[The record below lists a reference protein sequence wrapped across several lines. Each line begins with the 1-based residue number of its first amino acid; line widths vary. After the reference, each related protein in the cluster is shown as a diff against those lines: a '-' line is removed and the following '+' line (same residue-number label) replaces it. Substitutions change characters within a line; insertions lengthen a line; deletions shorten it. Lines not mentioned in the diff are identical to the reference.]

1 MKLWLA
7 RWVCLDVEDNLRR
20 LPDACARAAG
30 SGADV
35 AVFPESFLNG
45 YTRRVE
51 PGRARDAFAAASAAH
66 PGTAFVFGS
75 FTEERRNRMTVWRA
89 GREVARYDK
98 VHLFEPNR
106 EREMWEEGR
115 RYAAFELEDHRI
127 GLLNCNDLRFPE
139 QARTLCLAAACD
151 TLLAVAWWP
160 WRRDH
165 VWRTLLRARA
175 IENAAFVAG
184 CCVAASVGSG
194 EEFSGAGNHVFDPHG
209 DPVRT
214 ADDHSYLLDPA
225 RARNPVVEPR
235 ASHRLV
241 AEVEVFGSDGRGRTA
256 AADPRC

>member
-7 RWVCLDVEDNLRR
+7 RWVCLDLEDNLRR

-30 SGADV
+30 SGADL

-45 YTRRVE
+45 YSGQIEPARVRE
-51 PGRARDAFAAASAAH
+51 TFAAVSAAH
-66 PGTAFVFGS
+66 AGAAFVFGS

-106 EREMWEEGR
+106 ESEIWEEGR
-115 RYAAFELEDHRI
+115 RYAAFELHGRRI

-139 QARTLCLAAACD
+139 QARTLSLAAACD
-151 TLLAVAWWP
+151 MLLAVAWWP

-184 CCVAASVGSG
+184 CCIAASVHPG

-209 DPVRT
+209 EPVRT
-214 ADDHSYLLDPA
+214 ADDHAYVLDPA
-225 RARNPVVEPR
+225 RARDPVVDPR
-235 ASHRLV
+235 ASYRRI
-241 AEVEVFGSDGRGRTA
+241 AEVEVFGNDGRSRTA
-256 AADPRC
+256 AADQSC